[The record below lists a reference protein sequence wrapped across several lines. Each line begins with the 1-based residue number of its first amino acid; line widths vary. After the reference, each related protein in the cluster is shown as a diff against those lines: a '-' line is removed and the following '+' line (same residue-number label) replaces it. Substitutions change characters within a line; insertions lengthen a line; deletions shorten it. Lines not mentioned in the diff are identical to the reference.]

1 MGNLPISAPKD
12 GQIAHPTIPKPGPH
26 NPGLTN
32 WLRVIALSIIWGASF
47 MNVKL
52 ALAGFGPF
60 TVAALRICIAAVA
73 LLFVARAMGLKLP
86 TSRRIWAH
94 AVGFGF
100 FSNVLPF
107 SLLGF
112 GQTYVASGFA
122 GITMAAVPLF
132 TMILAQKL
140 IPGERMTLP
149 RLIGL
154 GLGIAGVVTLIG
166 PRALASTGADLEN
179 LARLA
184 CVGSTLSYAVGA
196 IITRRCPPVPLA
208 GFSAAGL
215 LAAAVMIV
223 PLTLGI
229 EGVPELTGNLKPL
242 LSVLYLG
249 LFPTALAT
257 LLLVQVI
264 NSAGPTFLTQANY
277 QVPVWSVIFGTVIL
291 HERLPAQFLA
301 ALGLILAGLL
311 ISNAPVWKRRP

>member
-1 MGNLPISAPKD
+1 
-12 GQIAHPTIPKPGPH
+12 
-26 NPGLTN
+26 
-32 WLRVIALSIIWGASF
+32 
-47 MNVKL
+47 L
-52 ALAGFGPF
+52 ALPQ
-60 TVAALRICIAAVA
+60 T
-73 LLFVARAMGLKLP
+73 
-86 TSRRIWAH
+86 RRTWTH
-94 AVGFGF
+94 AIGFGF

-112 GQTYVASGFA
+112 GQSHVASGFA

-132 TMILAQKL
+132 TMILAQRF

-149 RLIGL
+149 RIIGL
-154 GLGIAGVVTLIG
+154 GLGMAGVVTLIG
-166 PRALASTGADLEN
+166 PRAFASSGADLEN

-184 CVGSTLSYAVGA
+184 CVGSTLSYAIGS

-208 GFSAAGL
+208 AFSAAGL

-223 PLTLGI
+223 PTAVLI
-229 EGVPELTGNLKPL
+229 EGVPDLSGNFKPL

-249 LFPTALAT
+249 LMPTALAT

-277 QVPVWSVIFGTVIL
+277 QVPVWSVIFGTLIL

-311 ISNAPVWKRRP
+311 ISNAPIWKRRP

>member
-1 MGNLPISAPKD
+1 M
-12 GQIAHPTIPKPGPH
+12 QKPG
-26 NPGLTN
+26 LFN

-52 ALAGFGPF
+52 ALVGFGPF
-60 TVAALRICIAAVA
+60 TVAAMRICIAAVA
-73 LLFVARAMGLKLP
+73 LYSVARAMGLALP
-86 TSRRIWAH
+86 RTRRVWTYAI
-94 AVGFGF
+94 GFGF

-112 GQTYVASGFA
+112 GQSHVASGFA

-132 TMILAQKL
+132 TMILAQRF

-149 RLIGL
+149 RIIGL
-154 GLGIAGVVTLIG
+154 GLGMAGVVTLIG
-166 PRALASTGADLEN
+166 PRAFASTGADLEN

-184 CVGSTLSYAVGA
+184 CVGSTLSYAVGS

-208 GFSAAGL
+208 AFSAAGL
-215 LAAAVMIV
+215 LAATVIIV
-223 PLTLGI
+223 PTALWVEGI
-229 EGVPELTGNLKPL
+229 PTFAGNLRPL
-242 LSVLYLG
+242 LSVFYLG
-249 LFPTALAT
+249 LMPTALAT

-277 QVPVWSVIFGTVIL
+277 QVPVWSVIFGTLIL
-291 HERLPAQFLA
+291 NERLPAQFLA

-311 ISNAPVWKRRP
+311 ISNAPIWKRRP

>member
-1 MGNLPISAPKD
+1 MGNLPIGD
-12 GQIAHPTIPKPGPH
+12 GQIAHPTIPKPG
-26 NPGLTN
+26 LTN
-32 WLRVIALSIIWGASF
+32 WLRVIALSVIWGASF

-52 ALAGFGPF
+52 ALVGFGPF

-73 LLFVARAMGLKLP
+73 LYAVARVMGLLLP
-86 TSRRIWAH
+86 TTRRVWAH
-94 AVGFGF
+94 VIGFGF

-112 GQTYVASGFA
+112 GQIHVASGFA
-122 GITMAAVPLF
+122 GITMGAVPLF
-132 TMILAQKL
+132 TMILAQKF

-149 RLIGL
+149 RVIGL
-154 GLGIAGVVTLIG
+154 GLGMAGVVTLIG

-184 CVGSTLSYAVGA
+184 CVGSTLSYAIGS
-196 IITRRCPPVPLA
+196 IITRACPPVPLA
-208 GFSAAGL
+208 AFSAAGL

-223 PLTLGI
+223 PLALLT
-229 EGVPELTGNLKPL
+229 EGVPDLTGNLTPL
-242 LSVLYLG
+242 LSILYLG

-264 NSAGPTFLTQANY
+264 TTAGPTFLTQSNY
-277 QVPVWSVIFGTVIL
+277 QVPVWSVIFGTLIL
-291 HERLPAQFLA
+291 HERLPAQFLV

>member
-1 MGNLPISAPKD
+1 MTTVSPTVLPK
-12 GQIAHPTIPKPGPH
+12 
-26 NPGLTN
+26 PGLTN
-32 WLRVIALSIIWGASF
+32 WLRVIALSVIWGASF

-52 ALAGFGPF
+52 ALDGFGPF

-73 LLFVARAMGLKLP
+73 LYGVACAMGLALP
-86 TSRRIWAH
+86 NSRKVWTH
-94 AVGFGF
+94 VVGFGF

-112 GQTYVASGFA
+112 GQSYVASGFA
-122 GITMAAVPLF
+122 GITMGAVPLF
-132 TMILAQKL
+132 TMILAQRF

-149 RLIGL
+149 RVIGL
-154 GLGIAGVVTLIG
+154 GLGMAGLVTLIG
-166 PRALASTGADLEN
+166 PRAFASTGADLEN

-184 CVGSTLSYAVGA
+184 CVGSTLSYAIGS

-208 GFSAAGL
+208 AFSAAGL

-223 PLTLGI
+223 PTALLI
-229 EGVPELTGNLKPL
+229 EGVPTFDGNFKPL

-249 LFPTALAT
+249 LMPTALAT

-277 QVPVWSVIFGTVIL
+277 QVPVWSVIFGTLIL
-291 HERLPAQFLA
+291 HERLPAQFIA

-311 ISNAPVWKRRP
+311 ISNAPIWKRRP